1 MEDNNILAVVL
12 AGGKSKRFGEDK
24 NQIKLGDKT
33 LLEHVL
39 SKINNKFEEI
49 LIVSS
54 HNLEIKKSENIT
66 IIPDCFDDFGPLAG
80 VLSSMKWIKENQK
93 KYKWVATFPSDT
105 PFFDISIIEEY
116 KKRININDSSLYFI
130 KSNNKRHNIFGLWS
144 IDLLDV
150 LEDDLK
156 NNNFRKVEDWADK
169 IGVKTIDIEVNEFDP
184 FFNINTKEDFE
195 KAKEILKKNYQEKIS
210 AYIWRNELKSS
221 KCYTYITRK
230 INILEWKK
238 ERRLD

>member
-105 PFFDISIIEEY
+105 PFFEISIIEEY

-195 KAKEILKKNYQEKIS
+195 KAKEILKKN
-210 AYIWRNELKSS
+210 
-221 KCYTYITRK
+221 
-230 INILEWKK
+230 
-238 ERRLD
+238 

>member
-80 VLSSMKWIKENQK
+80 VLSSMKWVKDNQK

-195 KAKEILKKNYQEKIS
+195 KAKVILKKN
-210 AYIWRNELKSS
+210 
-221 KCYTYITRK
+221 
-230 INILEWKK
+230 
-238 ERRLD
+238 

>member
-24 NQIKLGDKT
+24 NQIKLGEKT

-54 HNLEIKKSENIT
+54 HNLEIKKTENIT
-66 IIPDCFDDFGPLAG
+66 VIPDCLDDFGPLAG
-80 VLSSMKWIKENQK
+80 VLSSMKWVK
-93 KYKWVATFPSDT
+93 KNKKQYKWVATFPSDT
-105 PFFDISIIEEY
+105 PFFEISIIEEY

-169 IGVKTIDIEVNEFDP
+169 IGVKTIDIEVNKFDP

-195 KAKEILKKNYQEKIS
+195 KAKEILNKN
-210 AYIWRNELKSS
+210 
-221 KCYTYITRK
+221 
-230 INILEWKK
+230 
-238 ERRLD
+238 

>member
-12 AGGKSKRFGEDK
+12 AGGKSKRFGQDK

-93 KYKWVATFPSDT
+93 QYKWVATFPSDT

-116 KKRININDSSLYFI
+116 KKRINMNDSSLYFI

-156 NNNFRKVEDWADK
+156 NNNFRKVKDWADK
-169 IGVKTIDIEVNEFDP
+169 IGVKIIDIEVNEFDP

-195 KAKEILKKNYQEKIS
+195 KAKEILNKN
-210 AYIWRNELKSS
+210 
-221 KCYTYITRK
+221 
-230 INILEWKK
+230 
-238 ERRLD
+238 

>member
-39 SKINNKFEEI
+39 SKISNKFEEI

-105 PFFDISIIEEY
+105 PFFEISIIDEY

-169 IGVKTIDIEVNEFDP
+169 IGVKTIDIEVNKFDP
-184 FFNINTKEDFE
+184 FFNINTKEDLE
-195 KAKEILKKNYQEKIS
+195 KAKEILNKN
-210 AYIWRNELKSS
+210 
-221 KCYTYITRK
+221 
-230 INILEWKK
+230 
-238 ERRLD
+238 

>member
-1 MEDNNILAVVL
+1 MKDNNILAVVL

-80 VLSSMKWIKENQK
+80 VLSSMKWVKENQK
-93 KYKWVATFPSDT
+93 QYKWVATFPSDT
-105 PFFDISIIEEY
+105 PFFETAIIEEY
-116 KKRININDSSLYFI
+116 KKRINMNDSSLYFV
-130 KSNNKRHNIFGLWS
+130 KSNDKRHNIFGLWS
-144 IDLLDV
+144 IDLLGI
-150 LEDDLK
+150 LEDDLL
-156 NNNFRKVEDWADK
+156 NNNFRKVEDWANK
-169 IGVKTIDIEVNEFDP
+169 IGVKTIDIEVKKFDP

-195 KAKEILKKNYQEKIS
+195 KAKDIL
-210 AYIWRNELKSS
+210 NE
-221 KCYTYITRK
+221 
-230 INILEWKK
+230 N
-238 ERRLD
+238 

>member
-93 KYKWVATFPSDT
+93 QYKWVATFPSDT
-105 PFFDISIIEEY
+105 PFFEISIIEEY

-169 IGVKTIDIEVNEFDP
+169 IGVKTIDIEINEFDP

-195 KAKEILKKNYQEKIS
+195 KAKEILNKN
-210 AYIWRNELKSS
+210 
-221 KCYTYITRK
+221 
-230 INILEWKK
+230 
-238 ERRLD
+238 

>member
-195 KAKEILKKNYQEKIS
+195 KAKEILNKKIK
-210 AYIWRNELKSS
+210 
-221 KCYTYITRK
+221 
-230 INILEWKK
+230 
-238 ERRLD
+238 